1 MRCVESHNLA
11 FQALSD
17 RDFMRAKDFFDF
29 FSTIPFTV
37 MDPNPIPEKIR
48 VMKWRVVPDLRHVT
62 PGDIICYRPRGSA
75 AGGSAFTSYDHKDL
89 RNLLKAVRTAQL
101 WHEIR
106 DTGALVTKNVAR
118 DGRVLPWVEQVKDK
132 LALIDIFTHNDLYQ
146 SLSTVNSKLRKR
158 GKKTFM
164 PRTLHLIRECCET
177 RSNNTG
183 HIVFASGPAKY
194 VGGNE
199 YRVRVIQSTKYGKK
213 DADGNF
219 IKGVQEYYRR
229 FTLVEGEDGNTY
241 WTRDKMRLSTKKLFL
256 GEPTHEDE
264 VDDEE
269 ENRDDEVEDDR
280 PPEDEDDELEI
291 SNPNSGEI
299 ASVHGDLHGGVSDRT
314 VQSRIEVK
322 VTRASHIE
330 VIAARMCF

>member
-1 MRCVESHNLA
+1 
-11 FQALSD
+11 
-17 RDFMRAKDFFDF
+17 MRAKDFFDF

-75 AGGSAFTSYDHKDL
+75 AGGSAFTSYDRKDL

-101 WHEIR
+101 WHENR

-118 DGRVLPWVEQVKDK
+118 DGRVLPWVQEVKEK
-132 LALIDIFTHNDLYQ
+132 LACIDIFTHNDLYN
-146 SLSTVNSKLRKR
+146 SLSTVNSKLRKL
-158 GKKTFM
+158 GKKTFK

-194 VGGNE
+194 VGDNE

-213 DADGNF
+213 DADGKF

-229 FTLVEGEDGNTY
+229 FTLVEEDDGTTY
-241 WTRDKMRLSTKKLFL
+241 WTRDKMRLATKKLV
-256 GEPTHEDE
+256 GEPAHEDE
-264 VDDEE
+264 VDDED

-280 PPEDEDDELEI
+280 PPEDEDDDAT
-291 SNPNSGEI
+291 SNPNSGEVSSGQ
-299 ASVHGDLHGGVSDRT
+299 ADVNGGGSDRT
-314 VQSRIEVK
+314 FQSRIEVK